1 MPKTHPWF
9 IKGRSDT
16 IAEFE
21 AFKYTLPN
29 TIVLTNNHVNCQ
41 VCKKLG
47 VTKTSKHQ
55 MQQTYLAC
63 SSKSCLSKPM
73 VVGLC
78 PAKLKVETCSLTKKV
93 ILYQLYEHLDN
104 EATYVPEESRGI
116 DKKVKKLI
124 EKIIQKKDISQPK
137 EIEIELSKKR
147 YKKKLFGKAIPT
159 SMQLRN
165 YLAYRRRRLGI
176 NLLVIL
182 NFEVKAN

>member
-1 MPKTHPWF
+1 M
-9 IKGRSDT
+9 
-16 IAEFE
+16 
-21 AFKYTLPN
+21 
-29 TIVLTNNHVNCQ
+29 
-41 VCKKLG
+41 
-47 VTKTSKHQ
+47 
-55 MQQTYLAC
+55 
-63 SSKSCLSKPM
+63 
-73 VVGLC
+73 
-78 PAKLKVETCSLTKKV
+78 
-93 ILYQLYEHLDN
+93 YQLYEHFDN